1 MKPAAREAGEAYLM
15 AQTAVAQLRSAIHMI
30 LGRAGTEGLR
40 NIDIGRL
47 LGIYKGH
54 IEHEGHIPR
63 TLLAMMEDEGVV
75 EQDPHT
81 KRWKLR
87 QPANTESLEAE
98 TDGQPA

>member
-1 MKPAAREAGEAYLM
+1 MKPDAREAGQAYLM
-15 AQTAVAQLRSAIHMI
+15 AQTAVAELKSAIH
-30 LGRAGTEGLR
+30 LVVARAGTEGLR

-54 IEHEGHIPR
+54 VEHEGHIPR

-75 EQDPHT
+75 EQDPCT

-87 QPANTESLEAE
+87 QPADIESPEEEA
-98 TDGQPA
+98 DGQPV